1 MMPRVLS
8 RADPTQRLP
17 NRRRVRPRP
26 VRCAICRTA
35 EGLLHFCLLLPL
47 LSPTGQSTTRGAG
60 AIDLCAAC
68 WRLATDEGRIRARPE
83 IGVLIHHDQVVAV
96 FGLLAQVGHAFF

>member
-1 MMPRVLS
+1 MPRVLP

-26 VRCAICRTA
+26 VRCAVCRTA
-35 EGLLHFCLLLPL
+35 EGLLHFCLLLPV
-47 LSPTGQSTTRGAG
+47 LSPTGRSSTRGGG

-68 WRLATDEGRIRARPE
+68 WQKATAEGRIRSRPRRTLAE
-83 IGVLIHHDQVVAV
+83 AVA
-96 FGLLAQVGHAFF
+96 

>member
-1 MMPRVLS
+1 MPRVLP

-26 VRCAICRTA
+26 VRCAVCRTD
-35 EGLLHFCLLLPL
+35 EGLLHFCLLLPV
-47 LSPTGQSTTRGAG
+47 LSTSGRCSTRGAG

-68 WRLATDEGRIRARPE
+68 WQKATAEGAIRSRPKRATAE
-83 IGVLIHHDQVVAV
+83 KVA
-96 FGLLAQVGHAFF
+96 